1 MCPIYRKT
9 LALSGHTLNWTA
21 GAQGQF
27 WEMHDMLFTHQD
39 RLEFDDLRRYAQAI
53 GLDMRRF
60 DQEMGDHV
68 YEDEVRQDFRRGIQ
82 AQVPV

>member
-1 MCPIYRKT
+1 
-9 LALSGHTLNWTA
+9 
-21 GAQGQF
+21 
-27 WEMHDMLFTHQD
+27 MLFTHQD